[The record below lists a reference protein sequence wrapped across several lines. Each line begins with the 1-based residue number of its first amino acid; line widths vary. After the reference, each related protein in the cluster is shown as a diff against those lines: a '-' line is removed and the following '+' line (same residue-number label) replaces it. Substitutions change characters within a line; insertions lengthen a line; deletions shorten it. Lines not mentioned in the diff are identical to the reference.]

1 MSLWIPHNRDSK
13 GNLRYYYSDFI
24 VEMKDKHVIVE
35 TKGEV
40 DVTFKDRRAKN
51 WCEDSERVTGEKWV
65 HIRVNEA
72 GFYKYYFD
80 CFEEVIHFFIS
91 GIVGDD

>member
-40 DVTFKDRRAKN
+40 DVTFKDRRA
-51 WCEDSERVTGEKWV
+51 
-65 HIRVNEA
+65 
-72 GFYKYYFD
+72 
-80 CFEEVIHFFIS
+80 
-91 GIVGDD
+91 

>member
-1 MSLWIPHNRDSK
+1 MFV

-40 DVTFKDRRAKN
+40 DVDATFKDRRAKN
-51 WCEDSERVTGEKWV
+51 WCEEAERVT
-65 HIRVNEA
+65 
-72 GFYKYYFD
+72 
-80 CFEEVIHFFIS
+80 
-91 GIVGDD
+91 